1 MSKARASHA
10 GTNGRMQDGDS
21 EPVAA
26 PGSVTLTRIETEA
39 SALAAAA
46 AQSGKPFADPDKVFA
61 APLARVDDFTFN
73 KEVAAVFDDMV
84 DRSVPFYQEIQ
95 RMVAELA
102 TDFAQ
107 PGTNIYD
114 LGCSTCASFLQID
127 RIMPQEAGV
136 RFVGVD
142 DSTQM
147 LDKARAKLAA
157 VDFKRPFHL
166 ETADLNT
173 GVEIS
178 NASVVMLVL
187 TLQFIRPLYRERL
200 IKSIWRGLGD
210 NGCLIVVEKVLGE
223 NSTFNRLFIKHYYEM
238 KRRNGYSEL
247 EISQKRE
254 ALENVLVPYRLEEN
268 KELLRGAG
276 FRHVDT
282 FFKWYNFCGM
292 IALK

>member
-1 MSKARASHA
+1 MSKAKASAA
-10 GTNGRMQDGDS
+10 GTNGRADEGHAGDG
-21 EPVAA
+21 AA
-26 PGSVTLTRIETEA
+26 SPLTRIETEA
-39 SALAAAA
+39 SSVAAAA
-46 AQSGKPFADPDKVFA
+46 AAAPDKVFA
-61 APLARVDDFTFN
+61 TPMSRVGDFTFN

-107 PGTNIYD
+107 PGTNVYD

-127 RIMPQEAGV
+127 RVMPAEAGV
-136 RFVGVD
+136 RFVGID

-157 VDFKRPFHL
+157 VNFKRPFHL

-173 GVEIS
+173 GVEIA

-200 IKSIWRGLGD
+200 IKSIWSGLGD

-223 NSTFNRLFIKHYYEM
+223 NSTFNRLF
-238 KRRNGYSEL
+238 
-247 EISQKRE
+247 
-254 ALENVLVPYRLEEN
+254 
-268 KELLRGAG
+268 
-276 FRHVDT
+276 
-282 FFKWYNFCGM
+282 
-292 IALK
+292 